1 MSDLQNR
8 ASPADTP
15 GMADFIDQY
24 GSGQFERA
32 LKLGLSLT
40 QKHATS
46 PYLWSGI
53 AGCCVFLKQW
63 KLAVTAG
70 LAAWTLDPDNLH
82 TLDALSHASGMLED
96 WASVQRYGHAAL
108 ALRDR
113 PFAQNGVGADGF
125 AGFEPAEPLP
135 FLPECDRNA
144 ICFSLFGGD
153 SKYCESA
160 ILNAQEVWRIYPGW
174 HCRFFVDD
182 SVPAEVKR
190 RLLEAGARLI
200 EVDAEMRHWPGTM
213 WRFSASEDPTL
224 DRILFRDADSV
235 ISEREAGAVEEWL
248 QSGKPFHIMRDAGAH
263 TELILAGLWACSR
276 GSLPPMRALVEEYLS
291 KGAPSGRFTDQRFLS
306 KSIWP
311 LARDRVLQHDSLF
324 AFRNPRPFPE
334 GPHRTDFHT
343 GFNESSARLH
353 IQFEA
358 PQGTRVRWR
367 IIDHAGP
374 QPVEVCSYLAVV
386 DGWGFDFNLPQ
397 RYLKHLSKRY
407 SVEVG

>member
-1 MSDLQNR
+1 MSDLQNMG
-8 ASPADTP
+8 APP
-15 GMADFIDQY
+15 LGMADFMHQY
-24 GSGQFERA
+24 GAGQFESA
-32 LKLGLSLT
+32 LELGLNLT
-40 QKHATS
+40 QTHANS
-46 PYLWSGI
+46 PHLWSGI

-63 KLAVTAG
+63 KLAVKAG
-70 LAAWTLDPDNLH
+70 LAALDLDPDNLH

-96 WASVQRYGHAAL
+96 WAGVQRYGHAAL

-113 PFAQNGVGADGF
+113 PFAQNVIGADGS
-125 AGFEPAEPLP
+125 AGFEPAEPPP
-135 FLPECDRNA
+135 FVAGGGRNA
-144 ICFSLFGGD
+144 VCFSLFGGD

-182 SVPAEVKR
+182 SVPADVKR
-190 RLLEAGARLI
+190 RLLNAGACLI
-200 EVDAEMRHWPGTM
+200 EVDAEIRHWPGTM
-213 WRFSASEDPTL
+213 WRFAACDDPAL

-235 ISEREAGAVEEWL
+235 ISEREAGAVGEWL
-248 QSGKPFHIMRDAGAH
+248 QSGEPFHIMRDAGAH

-276 GSLPPMRALVEEYLS
+276 GSLPPVRALVAEYLS
-291 KGAPSGRFTDQRFLS
+291 KDAPSGRFTDQRFLTQS
-306 KSIWP
+306 VWP
-311 LARDRVLQHDSLF
+311 LARNRVLQHDSLF
-324 AFRNPRPFPE
+324 GFRNPRPFPE

-353 IQFEA
+353 IRVEF

-374 QPVEVCSYLAVV
+374 QPVEVCSYPAVV
-386 DGWGFDFNLPQ
+386 DRGGFDFNIPQ

-407 SVEVG
+407 SFEVF